1 MSNYKKKTTL
11 AQWTDERRKKVQRK
25 GQETKNKNKVNNG
38 VSQTKQR
45 YQKIKEAANGCWWVE
60 QYIMGSITY
69 RSNFKGIDDE

>member
-11 AQWTDERRKKVQRK
+11 AQWTDERRKKGQRK
-25 GQETKNKNKVNNG
+25 GQETKKKINNG
-38 VSQTKQR
+38 ASQTKQK
-45 YQKIKEAANGCWWVE
+45 YQKIKEAANSCWWVE